1 MNDMIGSPISI
12 DSQIL
17 NVASLVRQRAQ
28 QFPDL
33 QFGTV
38 NNAQALS
45 EVYRL
50 ASSAAEAFLR
60 AGMKT
65 GQCAAMIGET
75 SPSYMITWI
84 ALQLAGIQT
93 APMNPNYPA
102 DLLSRMVKDL
112 NADATIWIGRSP
124 DQSIASLRNFDA
136 SDLADGILKDES
148 GKVFD
153 MLEASEVLPGMLVD
167 QKTICSYMHTSGTTG
182 QPKFCALS
190 HEYFI
195 RLGRFIADE
204 FGMTPYDTVF
214 APMPMFH
221 LNPLGYGV
229 IGALTGGS
237 SIIGWEKFSARNF
250 WKSVKEADV
259 TVLMLHIPPVE
270 ILKKATSAEDAAGH
284 KVRVSFCGDP
294 EFLRKFGVPQGVTC
308 YGSTEGGG
316 MTHTWHARADD
327 TRRIPEGEIRYAGR
341 CRYDVDWKLGAD
353 NEILLREKCGTALL
367 SGYRRDGVIESPF
380 DSEGWFHTGDLGR
393 SDEWGNLIFVERAS
407 ESIRVKGEY
416 VPVDFIEKRLVGI
429 SGLGEFAIWRRDAD
443 VGGHEV
449 VIYTT
454 ASNPPT
460 REIMEATRDL
470 PAFMKPVAVVSIET
484 MPRDTGVG
492 KVQRRLLERQPRLTA
507 VDLAPSI

>member
-1 MNDMIGSPISI
+1 MIGAPVSTQ
-12 DSQIL
+12 SQMV

-33 QFGTV
+33 RFGTISS
-38 NNAQALS
+38 AFALAD
-45 EVYRL
+45 VYRL
-50 ASSAAEAFLR
+50 ASSAAEAFLQ
-60 AGMKT
+60 AGMKP
-65 GQCAAMIGET
+65 GDCAAMIGET

-102 DLLSRMVKDL
+102 ELLSRMIEDL
-112 NADATIWIGRSP
+112 NADATIWIGRAP
-124 DQSIASLRNFDA
+124 GQSISGARCFDT
-136 SDLADGILKDES
+136 SSLADGILKDDS
-148 GKVFD
+148 GKVLD
-153 MLEASEVLPGMLVD
+153 LPAAREVLPGTLVD

-237 SIIGWEKFSARNF
+237 SILGWEKFSARNF
-250 WKSVKEADV
+250 WARVKDAGI

-284 KVRVSFCGDP
+284 KVRISFCGDP

-316 MTHTWHARADD
+316 MTHTWHVRADD

-341 CRYDVDWKLGAD
+341 CRYDVDWKLGSG
-353 NEILLREKCGTALL
+353 NEILLREKCGMALL
-367 SGYRRDGVIESPF
+367 SGYRRNGVIESPF
-380 DSEGWFHTGDLGR
+380 DAEGWFHTGDLGR
-393 SDEWGNLIFVERAS
+393 ADEWGNLIFVERAS

-416 VPVDFIEKRLVGI
+416 VPVDFIEKRLVGVA
-429 SGLGEFAIWRRDAD
+429 GLEEFAIWRRDAD

-454 ASNPPT
+454 AASAPIH
-460 REIMEATRDL
+460 EIYEATRDL
-470 PAFMKPVAVVSIET
+470 PTFMRPVAVVSIKT

-492 KVQRRLLERQPRLTA
+492 KVQRRLLEQQPRLA
-507 VDLAPSI
+507 VVELMSVA